1 MVNNTDIVNG
11 FLNGRDPMERIISI
25 ECGYNEEQ
33 VSIIY
38 VNSNN
43 EKRVKLDDFK
53 PFVWAKNSI
62 AVRMFDGDR
71 NELKKKMIEYGIGV
85 KALITKTSSN
95 ESERLESGY
104 KYIFYAKRKMSYQ
117 RFLTFFQLAKTPIY
131 DTKKKKDIG
140 DR

>member
-43 EKRVKLDDFK
+43 ETI
-53 PFVWAKNSI
+53 N
-62 AVRMFDGDR
+62 
-71 NELKKKMIEYGIGV
+71 Y
-85 KALITKTSSN
+85 
-95 ESERLESGY
+95 
-104 KYIFYAKRKMSYQ
+104 
-117 RFLTFFQLAKTPIY
+117 
-131 DTKKKKDIG
+131 
-140 DR
+140 

>member
-85 KALITKTSSN
+85 K
-95 ESERLESGY
+95 RY
-104 KYIFYAKRKMSYQ
+104 Y
-117 RFLTFFQLAKTPIY
+117 
-131 DTKKKKDIG
+131 
-140 DR
+140 

>member
-43 EKRVKLDDFK
+43 EKRVKIRINCPYCNYFNYYWIINFFCK
-53 PFVWAKNSI
+53 PSCFV
-62 AVRMFDGDR
+62 F
-71 NELKKKMIEYGIGV
+71 
-85 KALITKTSSN
+85 
-95 ESERLESGY
+95 
-104 KYIFYAKRKMSYQ
+104 
-117 RFLTFFQLAKTPIY
+117 
-131 DTKKKKDIG
+131 
-140 DR
+140 

>member
-95 ESERLESGY
+95 ESERLEVY
-104 KYIFYAKRKMSYQ
+104 
-117 RFLTFFQLAKTPIY
+117 FLC
-131 DTKKKKDIG
+131 
-140 DR
+140 